1 MGIADTASRQIVI
14 GKQSALGTLA
24 LTSAGRLYNHRPATE
39 GGLTKEA
46 FESESVNPTRQF
58 ANPRHGLRSGTFTLD
73 QELQIGGH
81 NELFAAALNA
91 AWAVNA
97 TTTALTNVTA
107 SSTGP
112 HFTRAAG
119 SFITDGFRVG
129 DVVRW
134 TGWAAPATANNSRNF
149 FITALTA
156 TQMTGIFLDGTAV
169 AAKAAGD
176 SVTCACPGRRLQ
188 IPTSGHTKDYFTLD
202 DWHPDVP
209 SALRIND
216 AVVSS
221 FTIDVQPN
229 GIATIAF
236 QFVGV
241 NGTPGTAAYFVTP
254 AAAPTGAFLAG
265 PNGRISWNG
274 NISAVLSGMQLT
286 LDTSAEVKPV
296 IGANVSPDVFR
307 GSNRI
312 TGNFSSLFDGNALLT
327 PFDTEAEAPLY
338 LVLNADS
345 TPASE
350 FLVIKVPNVKLNSM
364 SKRADGPAYQVSA
377 DFSGGR
383 YVGAN
388 AAIEGSSLVLIDST
402 VSA

>member
-14 GKQSALGTLA
+14 GKQSGLGTLA

-58 ANPRHGLRSGTFTLD
+58 FNPRHGLRSGTFTLD

-107 SSTGP
+107 SATGP
-112 HFTRAAG
+112 HFTRATG

-134 TGWAAPATANNSRNF
+134 TGWAAPATANNARNF

-156 TQMTGIFLDGTAV
+156 TQMTGIFLDGSAV
-169 AAKAAGD
+169 VAKAAGD

-188 IPTSGHTKDYFTLD
+188 IPTSGHTKDYFTLE
-202 DWHPDVP
+202 DWHPDAP
-209 SALRIND
+209 SGLRIND
-216 AVVSS
+216 AIVSS
-221 FTIDVQPN
+221 FTIDVQPD

-236 QFVGV
+236 AFVGI
-241 NGTPGTAAYFVTP
+241 NGTPATAAYFVTP

-338 LVLNADS
+338 LVLTADS

-364 SKRADGPAYQVSA
+364 SKQADGPAYQVSA

-383 YVGAN
+383 YVGN
-388 AAIEGSSLVLIDST
+388 NTAIEGTSLVLIDST